1 LYFIQGGFIIVH
13 ILRCRD
19 LGFNDDFIVIDA
31 DPKKAKEKMIEHVK
45 DKHKDEFE
53 ELSDFH
59 KDEIISKV
67 DYLLNRG
74 CGCGVLKL

>member
-1 LYFIQGGFIIVH
+1 MVH
-13 ILRCRD
+13 ILRCKD
-19 LGFNDDFIVIDA
+19 LGFNDDFIVIDN
-31 DPKKAKEKMIEHVK
+31 DPKKAKERMIEHVM
-45 DKHKDEFE
+45 DKHKEEFD

-59 KDEIISKV
+59 QEEIISKV